1 MNPMD
6 DFAESRTRNLTNLA
20 HLWALTIISQRDFSS
35 KRLSN
40 TDESMTTVSFAF
52 KEDKKNRKRRK
63 RKRRKR
69 KKTKTI
75 RSFVL
80 TRRRSVA
87 QMRISPTASTLFHL
101 LFSPLVDLCRN
112 TVIKNANINVH
123 LPKKKINS
131 TASIVDC
138 TQFSLCVNTVGD
150 PK

>member
-87 QMRISPTASTLFHL
+87 
-101 LFSPLVDLCRN
+101 
-112 TVIKNANINVH
+112 
-123 LPKKKINS
+123 
-131 TASIVDC
+131 
-138 TQFSLCVNTVGD
+138 
-150 PK
+150 